1 MTITINPHMTADFA
15 SEQAA
20 TFIVDM
26 LAAGN
31 EYIAWEMYRM
41 ATAMIETILPF
52 GKTPAADVVAG
63 AVEREIDSRT
73 DSTPSPEWLA
83 RFWERTLRMGV
94 DA

>member
-52 GKTPAADVVAG
+52 NNSPAADVVAG
-63 AVEREIDSRT
+63 AVEQEIESRT
-73 DSTPSPEWLA
+73 DSVPSPEWLA
-83 RFWERTLRMGV
+83 RSWERALALGT
-94 DA
+94 A